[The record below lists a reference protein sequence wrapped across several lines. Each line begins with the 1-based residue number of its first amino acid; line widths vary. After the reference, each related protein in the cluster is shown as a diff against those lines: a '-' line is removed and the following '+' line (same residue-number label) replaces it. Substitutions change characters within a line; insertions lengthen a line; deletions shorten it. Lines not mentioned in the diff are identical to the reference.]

1 MFKFITAFG
10 ANSFSVAGLFQ
21 DAHPSDTESFRFA
34 FVIYNVT
41 VKEFCD
47 AINNLY
53 SNSQNPEKYIQYDDV
68 VIRTLNPRDNTRI
81 TREGYSLYITRG
93 NLRVVYSGWIKDM
106 YNLCK
111 QLETDYQAYI
121 KTKE

>member
-21 DAHPSDTESFRFA
+21 DAHPSDTESFRCA
-34 FVIYNVT
+34 FVIYYVT
-41 VKEFCD
+41 VIEFCD

-53 SNSQNPEKYIQYDDV
+53 SNSQNPEKYMQYDDV

-81 TREGYSLYITRG
+81 TREGCSLYITRG